1 MENKAHAFLAGLFTI
16 GLVIFIGLAVMWFNR
31 DQTVRVPYDVVTRST
46 VNGLNPQASVKY
58 RGLDVGKVDSIRFD
72 DKVPGQIVVRV
83 LVDKDA
89 PITTTT
95 YGRLAYQGVT
105 GLAYVQLDDRGFDN
119 SQHAPSPVRLA
130 TSQKDPARIRMDAGF
145 LDELDKRGDQM
156 LSKLDQTLNSLSI
169 MFDDEH
175 RQQITASL
183 QSFQKTMDAY
193 SALAQQAEPTMRRLP
208 KIADN
213 LDSTLV
219 ATRKL
224 TQSLSDPKGPLMTTL
239 SGAGT
244 DLTAATQSMQS
255 AANVLTYETLPQLNG
270 FAREARQAVRG
281 FDHAVTDFNARPQSV
296 LFGPAPGAPG
306 PGETGF
312 TAPAARASAQP

>member
-16 GLVIFIGLAVMWFNR
+16 GLVIFMGLAVMWFNR
-31 DQTVRVPYDVVTRST
+31 DQTVRVPYEVVTRST

-119 SQHAPSPVRLA
+119 SKRTPNPTHLA
-130 TSQKDPARIRMDAGF
+130 TSDKNPARIRMEAGF

-156 LSKLDQTLNSLSI
+156 LSKLDQTLSSLSI

-175 RQQITASL
+175 RQQVTASL

-193 SALAQQAEPTMRRLP
+193 STLAQQAEPTMRRLP
-208 KIADN
+208 QIADN

>member
-1 MENKAHAFLAGLFTI
+1 ME
-16 GLVIFIGLAVMWFNR
+16 
-31 DQTVRVPYDVVTRST
+31 
-46 VNGLNPQASVKY
+46 
-58 RGLDVGKVDSIRFD
+58 
-72 DKVPGQIVVRV
+72 
-83 LVDKDA
+83 
-89 PITTTT
+89 
-95 YGRLAYQGVT
+95 
-105 GLAYVQLDDRGFDN
+105 
-119 SQHAPSPVRLA
+119 
-130 TSQKDPARIRMDAGF
+130 AGF

-175 RQQITASL
+175 RQQVTASL

-193 SALAQQAEPTMRRLP
+193 STLAQQAEPTMRRLP
-208 KIADN
+208 QIADN

-224 TQSLSDPKGPLMTTL
+224 TQSLSDPKGPLMSTL